1 MVRYLFLIPILLLVG
16 CSQKDVNSRIA
27 LQNQQSQQYMVKAL
41 SEAKTSE
48 AVVAISILFAVGA
61 GQQKFYRND
70 TVLDYINGLA
80 PWLSMGLSAYGQHKS
95 GSRSSQAMSAGRD
108 IIFQSPDTDT
118 SIGFSSGLLMQGDS
132 NDGWSYSPQP

>member
-1 MVRYLFLIPILLLVG
+1 MKYLLLIFILLLTS

-80 PWLSMGLSAYGQHKS
+80 PWVSMGLSAYGQHKS
-95 GSRSSQAMSAGRD
+95 GSRSSQAISAGRD
-108 IIFQSPDTDT
+108 VILNSPNTDT
-118 SIGFSSGLLMQGDS
+118 GIHMSNGFLMQGDS
-132 NDGWSYSPQP
+132 NDGWSYSPMP